1 MLQFKY
7 NQDKNNKLLSE
18 RGIGFEEI
26 IQAIDNGNLL
36 AITDH
41 YNKKYKNQKILYVRM
56 LDQVYVVPFVQENDN
71 TIFLKTLFPSR
82 KARKLFALAF
92 GVSD

>member
-7 NQDKNNKLLSE
+7 NQAKNNKLLAE

-26 IQAIDNGNLL
+26 IQAIDSGNLL

-56 LDQVYVVPFVQENDN
+56 LDQVYVVPFVQENEN

-82 KARKLFALAF
+82 KARKLFAPAF
-92 GVSD
+92 CITD